1 MCTSVIN
8 CATPLLHAVLSKL
21 AQALPV
27 ANQLTYLDLSSCSIT
42 DEGIS
47 DLADQIADPFHSIHD
62 KAVLNEEFHGAV
74 PNPAHLQVLKLR
86 DHQISDSGV
95 AELGEALQQSSAL
108 QTLDLAG
115 SQVQCRPL
123 QCISEQSRTL
133 QYNEA

>member
-1 MCTSVIN
+1 M
-8 CATPLLHAVLSKL
+8 LHVGLSKL

-42 DEGIS
+42 DEGVS

-62 KAVLNEEFHGAV
+62 KAMLNGEFHGAA

-86 DHQISDSGV
+86 DNQISDSGV

-108 QTLDLAG
+108 QALDLAG
-115 SQVQCRPL
+115 SQVCDTSSFTVQYAGMAQYRGIAQYGTVQCSM
-123 QCISEQSRTL
+123 I
-133 QYNEA
+133 